1 MSRAF
6 TSFVRSS
13 SGVSR
18 LAALGL
24 LAALLVAAGCS
35 HDAGPAADADVADP
49 RAAQAGP
56 PRLLDGLPAANHP
69 ITTSSEDAQR
79 YFDQG
84 LILLYGFNHE
94 AAVRAFEEALRLDP
108 ACAMCRWGVAYAL
121 GPNINRPIGPEAS
134 KRAHEEVQRA
144 LEAASGASARE
155 RAYIEA
161 LALRYADPVPDD
173 RTGLDLAFADAM
185 REVHRADPGDVD
197 AAAIFAESLMDL
209 YPWNYWTDDG
219 EPRTYTSE
227 ILEVLEAVIEAQ
239 PDHVGANH
247 LYIHAVEE
255 FFPERGVPAA
265 DRLNGLAPDS
275 GHLVHMPSH
284 IYWRVGR
291 YEEATEINQRA
302 AAADERY
309 FSWCGPDA
317 FYRAAYYPHNVH
329 FLWAAAT
336 AEGRRELA
344 ISTARKLAAAT
355 RDGLEE
361 APFTQEFVAI
371 PMLTLA
377 RFGEWDAV
385 LGEPVP
391 DERHVHLA
399 GISSYTRGLA
409 FARQGDLEQARAAL
423 TALRAQIAR
432 PEAEA
437 LILAGGTA
445 SAKALLEIAAAHLD
459 GEIAASEGDDAR
471 AVAALEK
478 ATALHDALVYMEPP
492 PWYASPRLALGA
504 QLLDMGDASRAT
516 ETYRADL
523 EQYPK
528 NGWALFGLSKSLS
541 EGGLEAEAEWANR
554 GFENAW
560 ARSDLTLTRTSL

>member
-1 MSRAF
+1 MIG
-6 TSFVRSS
+6 RSLRIHRPLLS
-13 SGVSR
+13 T
-18 LAALGL
+18 LTL
-24 LAALLVAAGCS
+24 LASIATLAFVACG
-35 HDAGPAADADVADP
+35 HDGGPAAPEEPATAETAP
-49 RAAQAGP
+49 HGRP
-56 PRLLDGLPAANHP
+56 KLLEGLPAANHP
-69 ITTSSEDAQR
+69 ITTSTEEAQQ

-94 AAVRAFEEALRLDP
+94 AAIRSFEEALRLDP
-108 ACAMCRWGVAYAL
+108 DCAMCHWGVAIGL
-121 GPNINRPIGPEAS
+121 GPNINRPMGPEAAAQAWAAS
-134 KRAHEEVQRA
+134 QRA
-144 LEAASGASARE
+144 LEAAANATPRE

-161 LALRYADPVPDD
+161 LAMRYSETIPES
-173 RTGLDLAFADAM
+173 RTGLDLAYADAM
-185 REVHRADPGDVD
+185 REVHLADPADVD
-197 AAAIFAESLMDL
+197 AATLFAESLMDL

-219 EPRTYTSE
+219 EPRAYTE
-227 ILEVLEAVIEAQ
+227 ELLAVLEAVIEAE

-255 FFPERGVPAA
+255 FFPERGEPAA

-291 YEEATEINQRA
+291 YEEAAEINQRA
-302 AAADERY
+302 AAADEQY

-329 FLWAAAT
+329 FLWAAAS
-336 AEGRRELA
+336 AEGQSELA

-355 RDGLEE
+355 RDGLDE
-361 APFTQEFVAI
+361 APFTQEFAAV

-391 DERHVHLA
+391 DDAYVYLA

-409 FARQGDLEQARAAL
+409 HARKGNADEANAALAELKRQG
-423 TALRAQIAR
+423 AR

-445 SAKALLEIAAAHLD
+445 SAQSLLAIAEAHLS
-459 GEIAASEGDDAR
+459 GEIAALAGDDAA
-471 AVAALEK
+471 AVAALES
-478 ATALHDALVYMEPP
+478 AAAQHDALAYMEPP

-504 QLLDMGDASRAT
+504 QLLDMDESARAV
-516 ETYRADL
+516 EVYRVDL
-523 EQYPK
+523 EQYPR
-528 NGWALFGLSKSLS
+528 NGWALYGLA
-541 EGGLEAEAEWANR
+541 EGLEQEGKAPEAEWAR
-554 GFENAW
+554 QGFENAW
-560 ARSDLTLTRTSL
+560 ARADVELTRTSL

>member
-1 MSRAF
+1 MQRRFASRPL
-6 TSFVRSS
+6 FVL
-13 SGVSR
+13 VI
-18 LAALGL
+18 AALVAIL
-24 LAALLVAAGCS
+24 FSLACGRDGRPTMGEPTAAEPVATN
-35 HDAGPAADADVADP
+35 D
-49 RAAQAGP
+49 R
-56 PRLLDGLPAANHP
+56 PRLLEGLPPANHP
-69 ITTSSEDAQR
+69 ITTTSDEAQR

-94 AAVRAFEEALRLDP
+94 AAIRSFEEALRLDP
-108 ACAMCRWGVAYAL
+108 ACAMCRWGVAFAL
-121 GPNINRPIGPEAS
+121 GPNINRPMGPEAAA
-134 KRAHEEVQRA
+134 RAWTESQLA
-144 LEAASGASARE
+144 LGAAAGATERE

-161 LALRYADPVPDD
+161 LALRYSESPPAS

-185 REVHRADPGDVD
+185 RRVYQADPSDVD
-197 AAAIFAESLMDL
+197 AATIFAESLMDM

-219 EPRTYTSE
+219 EPRVHTTE
-227 ILEVLEAVIEAQ
+227 LLEVLEHVLEQ
-239 PDHVGANH
+239 SPDHVGANH

-255 FFPERGVPAA
+255 FFPDKGVPAA

-291 YEEATEINQRA
+291 YEEAADINVRA

-329 FLWAAAT
+329 FLWAAAS

-355 RDGLEE
+355 RDGLDE

-385 LGEPVP
+385 LGEPIP
-391 DERHVHLA
+391 DQGRVYLA

-409 FARQGDLEQARAAL
+409 HTRLGDLDEAATSL
-423 TALRAQIAR
+423 AQLETHAAR
-432 PEAEA
+432 PESAE

-445 SAKALLEIAAAHLD
+445 SARSLLFIAIAHLEGELAAARGD
-459 GEIAASEGDDAR
+459 AAA
-471 AVAALEK
+471 AVAALER
-478 ATALHDALVYMEPP
+478 ATAAHDGLAYMEPP

-504 QLLDMGDASRAT
+504 QLLDMGDSGRAA
-516 ETYRADL
+516 EVYRADL
-523 EQYPK
+523 TQYPK
-528 NGWALFGLSKSLS
+528 NGWALFGLATSLAA
-541 EGGLEAEAEWANR
+541 EGMEAEAEWASG
-554 GFENAW
+554 GFTQAW
-560 ARSDLTLTRTSL
+560 GRADLTLTRSSL

>member
-1 MSRAF
+1 MIPRILRVSLCLL
-6 TSFVRSS
+6 SF
-13 SGVSR
+13 
-18 LAALGL
+18 
-24 LAALLVAAGCS
+24 AALLGALGCGHDGGPGSSEAAPEAAEAS
-35 HDAGPAADADVADP
+35 AGPAK
-49 RAAQAGP
+49 
-56 PRLLDGLPAANHP
+56 LLEGLPPANFP
-69 ITTSSEDAQR
+69 VTTSSPEAQR

-94 AAVRAFEEALRLDP
+94 AAIRSFEEALRLDP
-108 ACAMCRWGVAYAL
+108 TCAMCRWGVAFAL
-121 GPNINRPIGPEAS
+121 GPNINRPMGPESAAQAWAAS
-134 KRAHEEVQRA
+134 QRA
-144 LEAASGASARE
+144 LEAAPNASERE
-155 RAYIEA
+155 RAWIEA
-161 LALRYADPVPDD
+161 LALRYSESPPES

-185 REVHRADPGDVD
+185 REVHLADPSDVH
-197 AAAIFAESLMDL
+197 AATLFAESLMDL

-219 EPRTYTSE
+219 EPRSHTE
-227 ILEVLEAVIEAQ
+227 ELLAVLEAVLEAE

-255 FFPERGVPAA
+255 FFPEKGEPAA

-291 YEEATEINQRA
+291 YEEAADINQRA

-329 FLWAAAT
+329 FLWAAAS

-371 PMLTLA
+371 PMLTFA

-391 DERHVHLA
+391 DDRHVYLA

-409 FARQGDLEQARAAL
+409 YTRSGQLDEANAAL
-423 TALRAQIAR
+423 AELRRQRAR

-437 LILAGGTA
+437 LVLAGGTS
-445 SAKALLEIAAAHLD
+445 SARRLLGIAEAHLE
-459 GEIAASEGDDAR
+459 GEIAAKSGDTGA
-471 AVAALEK
+471 AVAALER
-478 ATALHDALVYMEPP
+478 ATEQHDALVYMEPP

-504 QLLDMGDASRAT
+504 QLLDMGEAARAV
-516 ETYRADL
+516 EVYRADL

-528 NGWALFGLSKSLS
+528 NGWSLFGLA
-541 EGGLEAEAEWANR
+541 EGLGRSGQAPEAEWAR
-554 GFENAW
+554 KGFENAW
-560 ARSDLTLTRTSL
+560 ARADLELSRSSL